1 MSEFKVGDRVY
12 CPLYSERIFT
22 LENHGVGQ
30 WFLVFKKRPSIA
42 INRHGIAYGSSHAC
56 VFHATPENYE
66 LLSKLYPNVEFEKPK
81 AVGSDL
87 TRQKLE
93 SGETNILCWVSDVS
107 DHIATQDKR
116 IQVVIS
122 EGTNGCFNDDA
133 RENWLFAVPVPR
145 NYYAMNDSDE

>member
-1 MSEFKVGDRVY
+1 M
-12 CPLYSERIFT
+12 
-22 LENHGVGQ
+22 
-30 WFLVFKKRPSIA
+30 PSI
-42 INRHGIAYGSSHAC
+42 
-56 VFHATPENYE
+56 FHATQENYE

-122 EGTNGCFNDDA
+122 EGTNGCFNDYA

-145 NYYAMNDSDE
+145 NYYAMDDSDE